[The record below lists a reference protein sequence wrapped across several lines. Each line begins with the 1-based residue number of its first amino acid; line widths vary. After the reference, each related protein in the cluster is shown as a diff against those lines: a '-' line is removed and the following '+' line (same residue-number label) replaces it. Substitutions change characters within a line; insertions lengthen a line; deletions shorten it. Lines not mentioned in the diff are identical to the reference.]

1 MPAMA
6 NPNDK
11 TEIFENYS
19 IPKAVATLALPTM
32 LSMIVVV
39 IYNMVDTFF
48 VAKIGDPNQ
57 IAAVSLAHPAFMLFM
72 AAGNIFGIGGSSY
85 LSRSLGEKKID
96 RVKHISSFCVWSA
109 VVLGVLMGILYLAF
123 LDPILKL
130 CGASEATL
138 PYAETYLSIVAWG
151 APATV
156 LSFVFGNICRAE
168 GAAKESMFGQMLGS
182 VINIILD
189 PIFILGF
196 GWGVGGAA
204 IATVIANILSDVY
217 YLVYIIHSHRSQLT
231 LDPRKYAINDG
242 ILGNVLAIGLPAS
255 LTNLLMS
262 ASQMVSNNFLASY
275 GDIPVAAMGISGK
288 AGMFVHLGMIGL
300 AGGVVSLIGYN
311 YGAKNFD
318 RMRGVTR
325 FAMLCNLV
333 IGVVMGSVFFLAS
346 NFIIRI
352 FMNDPEV
359 ISYGVPMLRAMMLSS
374 PFVGSLFVI
383 NNCFQAWGKATP
395 ALILSIC
402 RQGLIFLP
410 VLIVANAL
418 VGLNGI
424 IYAQPIAD
432 AVSTILSFGMYFV
445 LRNKVIK
452 AAK

>member
-1 MPAMA
+1 MTKM
-6 NPNDK
+6 NDK

-57 IAAVSLAHPAFMLFM
+57 IAAVSLTHPAFMLFM

-109 VVLGVLMGILYLAF
+109 VVVGVLMGILYLVF
-123 LDPILKL
+123 LNPILKL
-130 CGASEATL
+130 CGASAATL
-138 PYAETYLSIVAWG
+138 PYARTYLSIVAWG

-189 PIFILGF
+189 PIFILIF
-196 GWGVGGAA
+196 GWGVAGAA

-217 YLVYIIHSHRSQLT
+217 YIVYIVHSHRSQLT
-231 LDPRKYAINDG
+231 LNPKKYAINDG

-255 LTNLLMS
+255 FTNLLMS
-262 ASQMVSNNFLASY
+262 ASQMVSNNYLASY
-275 GDIPVAAMGISGK
+275 GDIPVAAMGIAGK
-288 AGMFVHLGMIGL
+288 AGMFVILGMIGL

-318 RMRGVTR
+318 RMRAVTR
-325 FAMLCNLV
+325 FAMFCNV
-333 IGVVMGSVFFLAS
+333 CIGTAFGLVFFIAAK
-346 NFIIRI
+346 FIVGI
-352 FMNDPEV
+352 FINDPEV
-359 ISYGVPMLRAMMLSS
+359 IAHGVPMLRAMMLSA
-374 PFVGSLFVI
+374 PFVGCLFVI
-383 NNCFQAWGKATP
+383 NNCFQAWGKASP
-395 ALILSIC
+395 ALILSVC
-402 RQGLIFLP
+402 RQGLVFLP
-410 VLIVANAL
+410 VVIAANAMF
-418 VGLNGI
+418 GLNGI

-432 AVSTILSFGMYFV
+432 VVSVVMAFIMYFV
-445 LRNKVIK
+445 LRNKVI
-452 AAK
+452 AGSAS